1 MSAVKVLF
9 SRNAKPTMLELDMAS
24 KENFL
29 DYLTQFIFLIMKL
42 LPGSVVLIATD
53 MCAKSPITGEW
64 I

>member
-9 SRNAKPTMLELDMAS
+9 SRNAKPAMLELDMAS

-42 LPGSVVLIATD
+42 LPGSVVLVATD
-53 MCAKSPITGEW
+53 MCTKRPVTGEW